1 MRKHSAIFVI
11 SSLVLVFSLLISA
24 GCANNS
30 EPDVIETSSSE
41 ATTES
46 DVIQTEAASE
56 TQNASLEDDVTETA
70 EETTTEAALPQTIPE
85 IVDLFNKSVNRIKP
99 EATKVVKNYENR
111 IVDKSKLVVPK
122 SLESTADTLIDTF
135 MKDDTEPIVYST
147 REEIQNEYL
156 VPNQS
161 YVSKVK
167 ASDVEKAVCTDKG
180 NEYVIYIKLKDEK
193 NPVTGKGVG
202 SVCDIIEASEVA
214 DKASFIKEFTT
225 EYSDCDVEVT
235 IDKAT
240 GRVTHSRYKTP
251 LLLSVTVDMFGTHN
265 AAVGLTFI
273 KDYTITY

>member
-56 TQNASLEDDVTETA
+56 TQIALPEDDVTETA

-167 ASDVEKAVCTDKG
+167 ASDVEKAVCIDNG

>member
-1 MRKHSAIFVI
+1 MRKRSVLFVV
-11 SSLVLVFSLLISA
+11 SSLILVFTLLISA
-24 GCANNS
+24 GCVKNS
-30 EPDVIETSSSE
+30 APDVIETTSSE

-46 DVIQTEAASE
+46 DVLQTEALSE
-56 TQNASLEDDVTETA
+56 TQSELSEDDVTETA

-85 IVDLFNKSVNRIKP
+85 IVDLFNESVNRIKP

-180 NEYVIYIKLKDEK
+180 DEYVIYIKLKDEK

-202 SVCDIIEASEVA
+202 SVCDIIEAEEVA
-214 DKASFIKEFTT
+214 DKVSFIKEFTT
-225 EYSDCDVEVT
+225 EYYDCDVEVT

-240 GRVTHSRYKTP
+240 GRVTHSRYKAP

-265 AAVGLTFI
+265 AVVGLTFV